1 MSTSVDR
8 DSSNTV
14 ISVQGMSPTNHGE
27 GPSTSTTTPTGD
39 FDWLYASWFCDEV
52 DLAGYESM
60 SDVEMEVGPNDE
72 SSNSQRSTVSLPDI
86 LKELS
91 SVINLDS
98 ISKFNISRSHVWEGT
113 VRALTRKSFS
123 PHNKVS
129 VKFCDDVGT
138 SEGAIDLGGPKREF
152 FTLVLDWLMHSQLFC
167 GSDSSKY
174 FSCNATSQGNNDY
187 FHAGEIVAMSLVHGG
202 PGFGCLSPS
211 LYQCIVEGPNNV
223 LVNVS
228 DVYDVEL
235 RSSLEKLLNAKS
247 TDEANAMI
255 DKPPLSTLLDLA
267 GTFKF
272 VSSLDE
278 IPTLVQ
284 QTVKWFLLGRSHF
297 SQEQFVQG
305 LSVLGIYDSILKNPE
320 SFRPAVFCY
329 SPQQLNAEIISHLFE
344 TNFSEVG
351 SNRHCSE
358 SLVISHWNDY
368 LLDVEERAET
378 EVTFND
384 ILFFASGCKIIPPF
398 RIKLSLEF
406 LHHAEKNGEM
416 SKFPKANTC
425 ACILY
430 LPVTHSSYDKFK
442 EALSFAFLNTRGF
455 GEP

>member
-8 DSSNTV
+8 DLSNTV

-27 GPSTSTTTPTGD
+27 EPSTSTTTPTGD
-39 FDWLYASWFCDEV
+39 FDWLYASWLCDEA

-72 SSNSQRSTVSLPDI
+72 SSNSQHSTVSLPDI
-86 LKELS
+86 LKKLS

-98 ISKFNISRSHVWEGT
+98 IPKFNISRSHVWEGT

-129 VKFCDDVGT
+129 VKFCDDVGA
-138 SEGAIDLGGPKREF
+138 SERAIDLGGPKREF

-167 GSDSSKY
+167 VCDSSKY

-202 PGFGCLSPS
+202 PGFGCLPPS

-228 DVYDVEL
+228 DVCVVEL

-247 TDEANAMI
+247 TDEANTMI
-255 DKPPLSTLLDLA
+255 DKPPQSTLLDLA
-267 GTFKF
+267 NSLLDLATFKF

-284 QTVKWFLLGRSHF
+284 QTVKWFLLGRSHY
-297 SQEQFVQG
+297 SQEQFV
-305 LSVLGIYDSILKNPE
+305 
-320 SFRPAVFCY
+320 
-329 SPQQLNAEIISHLFE
+329 
-344 TNFSEVG
+344 
-351 SNRHCSE
+351 
-358 SLVISHWNDY
+358 
-368 LLDVEERAET
+368 
-378 EVTFND
+378 
-384 ILFFASGCKIIPPF
+384 
-398 RIKLSLEF
+398 
-406 LHHAEKNGEM
+406 
-416 SKFPKANTC
+416 
-425 ACILY
+425 
-430 LPVTHSSYDKFK
+430 
-442 EALSFAFLNTRGF
+442 
-455 GEP
+455 